1 MFCMTAEDARN
12 GRYSSEDEKLGHKN
26 TFNLL
31 VSDYINDIERK
42 IRKVMRFTDAAVYSL
57 KDLCNRSD
65 IADKIVLLLR
75 EAGFEVVAEAHFV
88 EDVDVVWFDLYITW
102 RK

>member
-1 MFCMTAEDARN
+1 MTAEEARN
-12 GRYSSEDEKLGHKN
+12 GRYSAEDEKLGQKN

-42 IRKVMRFTDAAVYSL
+42 IRKVMRYTDSAIYSL
-57 KDLCNRSD
+57 KDLCNRTD
-65 IADKIVLLLR
+65 IVDEIVRLLK
-75 EAGFEVVAEAHFV
+75 EEGFEVTAEVNCNLELDMFWH
-88 EDVDVVWFDLYITW
+88 DLCITW